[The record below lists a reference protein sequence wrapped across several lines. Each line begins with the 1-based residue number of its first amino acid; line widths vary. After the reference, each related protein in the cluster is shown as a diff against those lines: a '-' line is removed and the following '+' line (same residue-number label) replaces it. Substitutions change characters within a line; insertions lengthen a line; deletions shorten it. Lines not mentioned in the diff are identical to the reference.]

1 MSKVAPFRGQIW
13 TANIGEPP
21 SQHWVVIV
29 SSDTRNQ
36 QPNIDT
42 ILVVPFSRKLRKG
55 PTTAILE
62 PAETGLPHT
71 SCLRAHFIQPLSKS
85 RLREMHPR
93 GVSEERMADLCLRI
107 RRSFDPD
114 APADDVQI

>member
-13 TANIGEPP
+13 SANIGEPP

-36 QPNIDT
+36 QPNVDT